1 MRSSDHLSRD
11 LITTREGSGWDY
23 SQTRHSYFEIER
35 SKGAHYCLYNRRLM
49 AVYFDDDSTE
59 EG

>member
-23 SQTRHSYFEIER
+23 SQT
-35 SKGAHYCLYNRRLM
+35 L
-49 AVYFDDDSTE
+49 E
-59 EG
+59 EGIRRTYEWINNQIDN